1 MKKTKKRWQGISLS
15 GVILVCTF
23 LAACGGEA
31 QETVTETVDE
41 AEGETTAVTGDLSI
55 ANDFGYETAREA
67 AFLKT
72 HWKPQVSFQMEG
84 IVTWGIRKI
93 LMKIRKRRIRIN
105 RRSMMLTKMGK
116 KS

>member
-67 AFLKT
+67 AFLKAVDT
-72 HWKPQVSFQMEG
+72 LETTGILPDGRYCYVGVSF
-84 IVTWGIRKI
+84 
-93 LMKIRKRRIRIN
+93 RIN
-105 RRSMMLTKMGK
+105 QG
-116 KS
+116 

>member
-55 ANDFGYETAREA
+55 TNDFGYETAREA
-67 AFLKT
+67 AFLRLWT
-72 HWKPQVSFQMEG
+72 HWKPG
-84 IVTWGIRKI
+84 ILPDGRYCYVGNPEN

-105 RRSMMLTKMGK
+105 GDL
-116 KS
+116 

>member
-1 MKKTKKRWQGISLS
+1 MKKQKCWQGISLS

-23 LAACGGEA
+23 LAACGGET

-67 AFLKT
+67 AFFKGCG
-72 HWKPQVSFQMEG
+72 HIGNHRYPSRWKVLLRGES
-84 IVTWGIRKI
+84 
-93 LMKIRKRRIRIN
+93 
-105 RRSMMLTKMGK
+105 GK
-116 KS
+116 F

>member
-67 AFLKT
+67 AFLKAVDT
-72 HWKPQVSFQMEG
+72 LETTG
-84 IVTWGIRKI
+84 ILPDGRYCYVGNPENFNEDGKEELI
-93 LMKIRKRRIRIN
+93 L
-105 RRSMMLTKMGK
+105 GVE
-116 KS
+116 